1 MPARTAPCYRFAHI
15 ALLPAMAVALASG
28 AGARPIA
35 TYQQDFEAEAAS
47 AGTEWTLHLSG
58 APNTPLTPP
67 TAHTPGFSRFL
78 GNLLNDTA
86 TLHTLLTPG
95 QQYELKFDLY
105 IIDSWDGNDT
115 AWGPDRFRVNVNGV
129 RRFDHTFSNTPSQ
142 TQSYPGAPSVQF
154 VNLGFSV
161 YSDAIYRGITI
172 GFTSIGADAFD
183 FYGFGLQT
191 PLDESWGI
199 DNVRIT
205 PVPGP
210 GAAGLLVG
218 AGLLG
223 ARRRRR

>member
-1 MPARTAPCYRFAHI
+1 MPAPTAPSFGLAKT
-15 ALLPAMAVALASG
+15 ALLPALALAIATG

-47 AGTEWTLHLSG
+47 AGVEWTLRLAGS
-58 APNTPLTPP
+58 PTTITPP
-67 TAHTPGFSRFL
+67 TAQTAGFTRFL

-86 TLHTLLTPG
+86 TLHANLTPG

-142 TQSYPGAPSVQF
+142 SQSYPGTPAVQF
-154 VNLGFSV
+154 VNLGFNV
-161 YSDAIYRGITI
+161 YSDAIYRNITI
-172 GFTSIGADAFD
+172 GFTALGTDAFD

-210 GAAGLLVG
+210 GAAGLLAG